1 MGHPRVPGR
10 APFKINGP
18 REVGSH
24 PAEKRASMGHALNR
38 FRLSWVSINGFP
50 LLSEV
55 GTDFGIRAIKLS
67 LRLPF
72 EFCDDTRLAP

>member
-1 MGHPRVPGR
+1 
-10 APFKINGP
+10 
-18 REVGSH
+18 
-24 PAEKRASMGHALNR
+24 MGHALNR